1 MQEGMDGWMYG
12 GIEGGI
18 RHLLRES
25 KAFQVGRKQKKGG
38 GGGGGVMCVT
48 FMLPCCEA
56 AIVYS
61 Q

>member
-48 FMLPCCEA
+48 SMLPCCEA